1 MAEEHEPHNMEEVL
15 EGIEHI
21 AEGHDR
27 VSLGDALDH
36 FGHASF
42 PPLLLLFPLVEISPI
57 GGIPGVPTLI
67 AANIAIVA
75 LQMLLGSD
83 HVWFPQFVQNRTVDG
98 KKLALAAHK
107 LDRLAARVDAVLGN
121 RLDFLTRGIWMRVAA
136 LLILLLCM
144 TVPPLEV
151 VPFASSLPMVTVA
164 LFGLALLVSD
174 GLLMLCGFALTGGT
188 AILLATSLVS
198 SSS

>member
-15 EGIEHI
+15 ESIELI
-21 AEGHDR
+21 AEGHER
-27 VSLGDALDH
+27 VSLGDALDY

-42 PPLLLLFPLVEISPI
+42 PPLLVFLPLVEISPV
-57 GGIPGVPTLI
+57 GGIPGVATLM
-67 AANIAIVA
+67 AATAGVLA
-75 LQMLLGSD
+75 LQMLFGSD
-83 HVWFPQFVQNRTVDG
+83 HVWFPQFLQNRTIDG
-98 KKLALAAHK
+98 AKLAFAAHK

-151 VPFASSLPMVTVA
+151 VPFASSLPMATVA
-164 LFGLALLVSD
+164 LFGLAMLVRD
-174 GLLMLCGFALTGGT
+174 GLLMLCGFALTVGT
-188 AILLATSLVS
+188 GLLLATSILS
-198 SSS
+198 GPS